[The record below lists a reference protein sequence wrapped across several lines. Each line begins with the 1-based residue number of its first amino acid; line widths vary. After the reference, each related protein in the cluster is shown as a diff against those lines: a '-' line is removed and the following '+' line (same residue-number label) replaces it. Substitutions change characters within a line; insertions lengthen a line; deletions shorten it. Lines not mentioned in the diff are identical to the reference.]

1 MNGPGS
7 VENQGHSLEQKKIA
21 PDSDVRLNLPITANH
36 WRDIPAQHEF
46 YQPNDQETIIEYG
59 QTPLEGRHN
68 HASSSTSLAEHLCCV
83 HLPSRPQLQ

>member
-21 PDSDVRLNLPITANH
+21 PDSDVGLNLPITANH

-46 YQPNDQETIIEYG
+46 C
-59 QTPLEGRHN
+59 QTKRPGNYYRICTNAIGRK
-68 HASSSTSLAEHLCCV
+68 T
-83 HLPSRPQLQ
+83 